1 MTAIE
6 KLFAECVAEEEH
18 PTPPV
23 LKMNGAKKTGRLPS
37 LLVQGPPL
45 LLAGVHDRRQPLHRV
60 DGRRRRGQRPS
71 GFLELTYAAN

>member
-23 LKMNGAKKTGRLPS
+23 LKMNGVKKTEGCPACSSKVPHFCSREYMTDDSRFIELMDGGDVVS
-37 LLVQGPPL
+37 
-45 LLAGVHDRRQPLHRV
+45 ARV
-60 DGRRRRGQRPS
+60 VS
-71 GFLELTYAAN
+71 WN